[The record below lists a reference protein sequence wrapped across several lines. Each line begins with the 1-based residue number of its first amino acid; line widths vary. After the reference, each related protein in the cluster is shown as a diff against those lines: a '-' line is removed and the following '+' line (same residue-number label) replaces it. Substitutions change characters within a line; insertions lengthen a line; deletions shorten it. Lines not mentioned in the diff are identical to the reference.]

1 MLLTIVVPVYRVENY
16 IRRCIDSVLCQINSS
31 IEIILVDDGSPDN
44 SGKIC
49 DDYASKYECI
59 QVIHKTNGGLSS
71 ARNAGINEARGEYIL
86 FLDSDDWLFEGCLNQ
101 FLEIIQNYDADLI
114 VGKAKVIDDQG
125 NTFDKLNYTI
135 RKGLYSSEEYISL
148 LNKRK
153 SYSACAPFTLCR
165 TELIRKKNI
174 RFLEGVVQEDELW
187 TPTILLNAETVF
199 FSDVYFYY
207 NFVRNDSI
215 THSTNKAVEGSDLLT
230 VTRNVL
236 ELFQTHGIEN
246 AQALTD
252 KMVFNYLRAICL
264 VDRFENE
271 KAIFTGR
278 LLRKYAFFRTTK
290 LKALLYSASPGFYL
304 FVHKLV
310 KGC

>member
-230 VTRNVL
+230 SYFKHT
-236 ELFQTHGIEN
+236 EL
-246 AQALTD
+246 
-252 KMVFNYLRAICL
+252 KM
-264 VDRFENE
+264 
-271 KAIFTGR
+271 
-278 LLRKYAFFRTTK
+278 RK
-290 LKALLYSASPGFYL
+290 
-304 FVHKLV
+304 H
-310 KGC
+310 

>member
-1 MLLTIVVPVYRVENY
+1 M
-16 IRRCIDSVLCQINSS
+16 
-31 IEIILVDDGSPDN
+31 
-44 SGKIC
+44 
-49 DDYASKYECI
+49 
-59 QVIHKTNGGLSS
+59 
-71 ARNAGINEARGEYIL
+71 
-86 FLDSDDWLFEGCLNQ
+86 
-101 FLEIIQNYDADLI
+101 
-114 VGKAKVIDDQG
+114 
-125 NTFDKLNYTI
+125 NYTI